1 MMSRHDWRNHI
12 YVMYLTSKVRTSIS
26 TVSFEVL
33 GGGVIVMFGMVAS
46 AVFKMLSDVPILFS
60 HNTERVKTYSFL
72 KKYIYFKSK
81 TSHLLRI

>member
-1 MMSRHDWRNHI
+1 M
-12 YVMYLTSKVRTSIS
+12 
-26 TVSFEVL
+26 L

-46 AVFKMLSDVPILFS
+46 AVIKMLSDVPILFS
-60 HNTERVKTYSFL
+60 HNNERVKTYWFF